1 MLSLRGALA
10 TILCLSLGAI
20 LGGCKDS
27 SGGSPTPDVQVET
40 LSAAVLDGLDAMP
53 SPRQTLA
60 EILLPNGLTAE
71 EFLAMYSGGTDGISG
86 EIGPQDAKNLLIA
99 KLASAAN
106 RLTDRSLWVA
116 EDEGTGKP
124 AQPNGLAYVY
134 GGKRTDLRARSS
146 TGCCPQYYGLDC
158 SGFLAQVFA
167 GGDVSLPGGPA
178 SLQRQAGAL
187 TARLQ
192 ANPTYGKLHAEDLA
206 VIPLNDMETG
216 DILYWNDAAGST
228 QHIGIVFGSLIYQ
241 SNGSSAKVEGSCD
254 AVECDKNQGP
264 NRGPRTLPLE
274 QATTFFRQSGLQLGG
289 VVRIVA
295 EISGSWRFSLRC
307 QSASFD
313 VVDAALEFPAGR
325 QSGFRLVEEFLD
337 YNGQPLSGVF
347 DFEYDQ
353 IANVLSCTFDISSPN
368 CASNPFRTETFSVR
382 LDRDDTGYL
391 ATTELFRNQ
400 CANCLAE
407 VRLQN
412 LETSGLPDRVERLLL
427 LLAMPEESQ
436 QLGPAG
442 WR

>member
-1 MLSLRGALA
+1 MQSRRASLAA
-10 TILCLSLGAI
+10 ALCLSLGAI
-20 LGGCKDS
+20 LVGCSDS
-27 SGGSPTPDVQVET
+27 SGGSPTPEVQVET
-40 LSAAVLDGLDAMP
+40 LSPAILAGLDAMP
-53 SPRQTLA
+53 DPHQDLA
-60 EILLPNGLTAE
+60 EIVLPNGLTAE

-116 EDEGTGKP
+116 VDEGTGKP

-134 GGKRTDLRARSS
+134 GGKRTDVRARSS
-146 TGCCPQYYGLDC
+146 TGCCPAYYGLDC

-167 GGDVSLPGGPA
+167 GGDVTLPGGPA
-178 SLQRQAGAL
+178 SLQRQAATL

-192 ANPTYGKLHAEDLA
+192 ANPTYAKLHAEDIA
-206 VIPLNDMETG
+206 VVPLNDMETG
-216 DILYWNDAAGST
+216 DILYWNDAAGNT
-228 QHIGIVFGSLIYQ
+228 QHIGILLGSLIYQ
-241 SNGSSAKVEGSCD
+241 SNGSSAKSGGECD
-254 AVECDKNQGP
+254 ASECDKNQGTK
-264 NRGPRTLPLE
+264 RGPRTLPLE
-274 QATTFFRQSGLQLGG
+274 QATTFFSGSGLRLGG

-313 VVDAALEFPAGR
+313 VVDAALEFPPGR
-325 QSGFRLVEEFLD
+325 QSGFQLVEEFLD

-347 DFEYDQ
+347 DFDYDQ
-353 IANVLSCTFDISSPN
+353 VANVLSCTFDISSPN
-368 CASNPFRTETFSVR
+368 CASNPFRSETFSVR

-391 ATTELFRNQ
+391 GTTEIFRNS

-427 LLAMPEESQ
+427 LLAMPEEPQ